1 MPSKAE
7 SSCKNWEE
15 VIMGGGKIKG
25 FVCEVQRSKLLARRA
40 ETLLQRLRLRFPAL
54 PQTTLDVNKI
64 QYNKVFMH
72 FTIQALLY
80 FLASV

>member
-1 MPSKAE
+1 MQELGRSHH
-7 SSCKNWEE
+7 
-15 VIMGGGKIKG
+15 GGGKIKG